1 MILTDRLPATTDA
14 IAYGLVR
21 VAQFALMADG
31 WNEDFLVEIR
41 AHSLDDL
48 MIEKAVGLWLATED
62 APLAPFGVV

>member
-21 VAQFALMADG
+21 VAQLALMADR
-31 WNEDFLVEIR
+31 WSEDFLVEIR

-48 MIEKAVGLWLATED
+48 TIEKDIQRTRRTGGSDSPA
-62 APLAPFGVV
+62 